1 MSFTASFPTAIRCWK
16 NINTMSVTLDLES
29 LVSDLTMLQERESV
43 IKELRAL
50 AIKDLKISLPNQ
62 ADMLELV
69 RIYRRYMPTDSDIFT
84 LSDRVTFCKN
94 LIAHVSTPIEQLI
107 FNETSP
113 ENIDTVAYVKN
124 QYSDNAL
131 LKFREY
137 IGVRNDHAFRSFN
150 EMCDDIEN
158 NIYDDCMIPLENTA
172 NGKLMNFYSII
183 DRFDLK
189 IAMTCDIENQ
199 SGDQT
204 TRYAL
209 LRRTVSI
216 PQSSDNCCFEFSFI
230 AADKFRIK
238 DILELAELVGLD
250 LHRIDSMPLR
260 YNESAFIYYPM
271 LYGTMQNILLFL
283 FFLKLNLIQYNMI
296 GIYDRI

>member
-1 MSFTASFPTAIRCWK
+1 MSI
-16 NINTMSVTLDLES
+16 TLDLES
-29 LVSDLTMLQERESV
+29 LVSDLTMLQEREAV

-50 AIKDLKISLPNQ
+50 TVKDLKISLPNQ
-62 ADMLELV
+62 PDMRELV
-69 RIYRRYMPTDSDIFT
+69 RIYRRYMPIDSNIFT
-84 LSDRVTFCKN
+84 LPDRVIFCKN
-94 LIAHVSTPIEQLI
+94 LITQVNIPVEQLI
-107 FNETSP
+107 FKKTSP
-113 ENIDTVAYVKN
+113 DNIDNVAYVKN
-124 QYSDNAL
+124 QYSDTAL
-131 LKFREY
+131 LNFRKH
-137 IGVRNDHAFRSFN
+137 IGIRNDRAFRSFN

-158 NIYDDCMIPLENTA
+158 NIYDDCIIPLENTA

-189 IAMTCDIENQ
+189 IAMTCDVENQ

-230 AADKFRIK
+230 AADNFGIK
-238 DILELAELVGLD
+238 NILDLAELVGLD

-271 LYGTMQNILLFL
+271 LYGSKQNILLFL

-296 GIYDRI
+296 GIYDLI

>member
-1 MSFTASFPTAIRCWK
+1 MSI
-16 NINTMSVTLDLES
+16 TLDLES
-29 LVSDLTMLQERESV
+29 LVSDLTMLQEREAV

-50 AIKDLKISLPNQ
+50 TVKDLKISLPNQ
-62 ADMLELV
+62 LDMRELV
-69 RIYRRYMPTDSDIFT
+69 RIYRRYMPTDSNIFT
-84 LSDRVTFCKN
+84 LPDRVIFCKN
-94 LIAHVSTPIEQLI
+94 LITQVNIPIEQLI
-107 FNETSP
+107 FKKTSP
-113 ENIDTVAYVKN
+113 DNIDNIAYVKN
-124 QYSDNAL
+124 QYSDTAL
-131 LKFREY
+131 SNFRKH
-137 IGVRNDHAFRSFN
+137 IGIRNDRAFRSFN
-150 EMCDDIEN
+150 EMCDDIET
-158 NIYDDCMIPLENTA
+158 NIYDDCVIPLENTA

-189 IAMTCDIENQ
+189 IAITCDVENQ
-199 SGDQT
+199 NGDQT

-216 PQSSDNCCFEFSFI
+216 PQSADNCCFEFSFI
-230 AADKFRIK
+230 ATDSFGIK
-238 DILELAELVGLD
+238 DALDLAKLMDLD

-271 LYGTMQNILLFL
+271 LYGSKQNILLFL

>member
-1 MSFTASFPTAIRCWK
+1 MSI
-16 NINTMSVTLDLES
+16 TLDLES
-29 LVSDLTMLQERESV
+29 LVSDLTMLQEREAV

-50 AIKDLKISLPNQ
+50 TVKDLKISLPNQ
-62 ADMLELV
+62 PDIRELV
-69 RIYRRYMPTDSDIFT
+69 RIYRRYMPIDSNIFT
-84 LSDRVTFCKN
+84 LPDRVIFCKN
-94 LIAHVSTPIEQLI
+94 LITQVNIPVEQLI
-107 FNETSP
+107 FKKTSP
-113 ENIDTVAYVKN
+113 DNIDNVAYVKN
-124 QYSDNAL
+124 QYSDTAL
-131 LKFREY
+131 LNFRKH
-137 IGVRNDHAFRSFN
+137 IGIRNDRAFRSFN

-158 NIYDDCMIPLENTA
+158 NIYDDCIIPLENTA

-189 IAMTCDIENQ
+189 IAMTCDVENQ

-230 AADKFRIK
+230 AADNFGIK
-238 DILELAELVGLD
+238 NILDLAELVGLD

-271 LYGTMQNILLFL
+271 LYGSKQNILLFL

-296 GIYDRI
+296 GIYDLI